1 MFKMK
6 SSSFLKIYFSDYG
19 LNVIYTLLKA
29 YFKHLMKN
37 SFFLSFTKK
46 EAIQCFLIYMNFI
59 ASFAVSCCCF
69 TGDMVAFPSFF
80 CKP

>member
-6 SSSFLKIYFSDYG
+6 SLSFLKVYFSDYG

-29 YFKHLMKN
+29 YFKHLMKS
-37 SFFLSFTKK
+37 SFLLSF
-46 EAIQCFLIYMNFI
+46 QCFLIYMNFI